1 MTDNHKDTK
10 QTSDI
15 LLKFNILYVKNKIQN
30 SFSKSVIIYFLQFE
44 KSGICI
50 AGMEKGAFTFNLV
63 VVTAPLTG
71 RNDAIKNERTKN

>member
-10 QTSDI
+10 NISDN
-15 LLKFNILYVKNKIQN
+15 LLKFNILYMKNKIQN

-71 RNDAIKNERTKN
+71 RNDTSKNERTKN